1 MLEYLSIALT
11 SFMSIEVIIALI
23 VGVVGGMV
31 IGIIPGLGP
40 SVGIAL
46 LLPISFSMSPTAAL
60 VMMTAMYTTGVY
72 GGSITA
78 VLPPR
83 SPPWYGSFCRYYY
96 GWL

>member
-31 IGIIPGLGP
+31 IGIIGSRAVRWYCP
-40 SVGIAL
+40 SAPDL
-46 LLPISFSMSPTAAL
+46 LFHEPDSSSGYDDSHVHHRRLRRFNHRCSLSHS
-60 VMMTAMYTTGVY
+60 
-72 GGSITA
+72 
-78 VLPPR
+78 
-83 SPPWYGSFCRYYY
+83 WYGSFCRYYY

>member
-72 GGSITA
+72 GGRLILCFSF
-78 VLPPR
+78 LPPPMPA
-83 SPPWYGSFCRYYY
+83 SPPVSAR
-96 GWL
+96 

>member
-23 VGVVGGMV
+23 VGVVGGY
-31 IGIIPGLGP
+31 GYRNYPGSRAVRWCCP
-40 SVGIAL
+40 SAPDL
-46 LLPISFSMSPTAAL
+46 LSMSPTAAL

-78 VLPPR
+78 VLCQALLVR
-83 SPPWYGSFCRYYY
+83 QLCRTTMDVM
-96 GWL
+96 

>member
-46 LLPISFSMSPTAAL
+46 LLPILFHEPDSSSGYDDSHVHHRRLRRFNHRCSLSHL
-60 VMMTAMYTTGVY
+60 
-72 GGSITA
+72 
-78 VLPPR
+78 
-83 SPPWYGSFCRYYY
+83 WYGAFCRYYY